1 MRVNYPKR
9 GSKPRLSQITTT
21 RQYKMSKTEKLDKA
35 YTEASQALRDGGI
48 AMTKLLDLY
57 KSGELPFID
66 FLEFM
71 DAMDSTVQ
79 AKTIQGIKHD

>member
-1 MRVNYPKR
+1 
-9 GSKPRLSQITTT
+9 
-21 RQYKMSKTEKLDKA
+21 MSNKTEQQLDKA

-48 AMTKLLDLY
+48 AMTKILDLY

-71 DAMDSTVQ
+71 GAMKSTGQ
-79 AKTIQGIKHD
+79 AKLIQGVKHGL

>member
-1 MRVNYPKR
+1 MNNAE
-9 GSKPRLSQITTT
+9 Q
-21 RQYKMSKTEKLDKA
+21 LDKA

-57 KSGELPFID
+57 KDGELPFID

-71 DAMDSTVQ
+71 DAMNSTVQ